1 MALVAI
7 VVVNFV
13 WLDHF
18 RQLCHPSGFPAAVG
32 YICLQVFS
40 NLPLTKLRNDSKQQS
55 FDRLQNGEHDVMFI
69 EQVRSVVKTIVE
81 SFIGVHAHCKV
92 TSIST
97 AN

>member
-1 MALVAI
+1 MA
-7 VVVNFV
+7 F
-13 WLDHF
+13 
-18 RQLCHPSGFPAAVG
+18 G

-40 NLPLTKLRNDSKQQS
+40 KLSLTKIRNDSKQQS

-69 EQVRSVVKTIVE
+69 EKVRSVIKTIVE
-81 SFIGVHAHCKV
+81 SFNGIHAHCKV